1 MPTGAKEVL
10 ISLNIKRSFMCWSG
24 HISLTINPKRPRS
37 EDTVRSLK
45 APLSYELW
53 HNVLYNCLN
62 KHLLL
67 IQDYQTS
74 YKDKSNLSN
83 SQL

>member
-10 ISLNIKRSFMCWSG
+10 ISLNIKQSFMCWSG
-24 HISLTINPKRPRS
+24 HISLTTIKPKRPRS

-45 APLSYELW
+45 ASLSYELW

-62 KHLLL
+62 EHLLL

-74 YKDKSNLSN
+74 YKE
-83 SQL
+83 QGQV